1 MVILDSTSA
10 QEIRDRGLLYLK
22 LECFP
27 QAIDDLE
34 TYLRLAPAAD
44 DADEIRE
51 QVASLKKRRTQIH

>member
-1 MVILDSTSA
+1 MILDSTSA

-44 DADEIRE
+44 DADEIRA
-51 QVASLKKRRTQIH
+51 QVLSLRKLVTQIH